1 LVSEVFCDFFSV
13 TLQHFSCR
21 STTVGTLHAT
31 FLQSFGYGDVVH
43 QFEKRCNCWRN
54 SGVTQTIR
62 KTNSTETTTDQM
74 AVAIQAIE
82 LVESNF
88 TL

>member
-1 LVSEVFCDFFSV
+1 MKSAV
-13 TLQHFSCR
+13 T
-21 STTVGTLHAT
+21 A
-31 FLQSFGYGDVVH
+31 
-43 QFEKRCNCWRN
+43 EE
-54 SGVTQTIR
+54 IR
-62 KTNSTETTTDQM
+62 ELLKQLEQTNSTETTTDQM